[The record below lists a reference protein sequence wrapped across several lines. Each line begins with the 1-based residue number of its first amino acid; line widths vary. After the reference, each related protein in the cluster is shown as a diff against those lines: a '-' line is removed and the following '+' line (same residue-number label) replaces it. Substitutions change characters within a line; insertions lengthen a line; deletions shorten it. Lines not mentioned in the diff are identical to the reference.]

1 VQPLST
7 KTQAPPLMPA
17 EPIPHLAHFPFSMGQ
32 SEPLGF
38 YRNAFA
44 RAMRSYVIYWLGE
57 LADEHTISE
66 AKAVSLCT
74 YVALGQ
80 MERPLRTN
88 EAALLTESVRD
99 VIVAREAAYRHQ
111 EWLDDHQGVSVE
123 HTS

>member
-1 VQPLST
+1 VLDPVPVI
-7 KTQAPPLMPA
+7 AR
-17 EPIPHLAHFPFSMGQ
+17 FPFSMGT

-88 EAALLTESVRD
+88 ESALLTESVRD
-99 VIVAREAAYRHQ
+99 VIVARETAYRHQ